1 MYSKEA
7 RKKVLVIG
15 GGPAGMFAAIA
26 ASKEGAT
33 VTLIEK
39 NRTLGRK
46 LLVTGGGRC
55 NVFNNKS
62 NVRELL
68 DKYSDAKEYLF
79 SPFSQFSVKDSFAY
93 FENNGVALKEEPG
106 GRMFPTTDKSET
118 IKECLE
124 KDMADNHVTVRSN
137 CKVTGLIKDGDVITG
152 VSIEGGEVI
161 KADEFIVA
169 TGGLSLPETGST
181 GDGFKWL
188 SDIGHKIVKP
198 APVLVPV
205 RTKEEWTFV
214 CSGTGYDNA
223 TVKIIVDGKVK
234 TKKSGKVL
242 FTHFGLSGPLILN
255 MSKEISDLM
264 AKFPTQVSIDI
275 YPKMDAGALDRF
287 INTRLK
293 EIQNKNL
300 ENSLPIVLGKN
311 LAEAMINH
319 LKLDG
324 KKGTHQLTRDERL
337 KIVSTLKDIRLT
349 PIGLLGADKAIV
361 TSGGVQLNEVDTKS
375 MRSKLFRNLYIVG
388 DMLDINRPS
397 GGFSLQLCWTTGF
410 VAGSAAGSSSEKS

>member
-1 MYSKEA
+1 MYKKEA

-26 ASKEGAT
+26 ASKSGAN

-39 NRTLGRK
+39 NKTLGKK

-55 NVFNNKS
+55 NVFNNKP

-68 DKYSDAKEYLF
+68 EKYSDAKEYLF
-79 SPFSQFSVKDSFAY
+79 SPFSQFSVKDSFEY
-93 FENNGVALKEEPG
+93 FEGQGVTLKEEPG
-106 GRMFPTTDKSET
+106 GRIFPTTDKSET

-124 KDMADNHVTVRSN
+124 KDMAENHVTVKSN
-137 CKVTGLIKDGDVITG
+137 CKVKSLQKDGDIVTG
-152 VSIEGGEVI
+152 VVLDSDEVLT
-161 KADEFIVA
+161 ADEYIIA

-181 GDGFKWL
+181 GDGFNWL
-188 SDIGHKIVKP
+188 SEIGHKIVKP
-198 APVLVPV
+198 APVLVPI
-205 RTKEEWTFV
+205 RTKEEWTFA
-214 CSGTGYDNA
+214 CSGNGYDNA
-223 TVKIIVDGKVK
+223 TVRLYVDGKVT

-255 MSKEISDLM
+255 MSKEVSDSM
-264 AKFPTQVSIDI
+264 KKFQTQISIDL
-275 YPKMDAGALDRF
+275 YPKQDAGSLDRF
-287 INTRLK
+287 INQRLQ

-311 LAEAMINH
+311 LGEAMIGH
-319 LKLDG
+319 LGLDG
-324 KKGTHQLTRDERL
+324 KKGTHQLTREERL

-349 PIGLLGADKAIV
+349 PIGLLGTDKAIV
-361 TSGGVQLNEVDTKS
+361 TSGGVQLKEIDTKT
-375 MRSKLFRNLYIVG
+375 MRSKLYKNLYIVG

-410 VAGSAAGSSSEKS
+410 VAGKSAGQSIEE